1 MEEQKRNPVEDFD
14 RREIVYYLRQIY
26 RLLIFWSVIL
36 LLIFLLRSC
45 FPPTVKVKVEDAS
58 KVGVMNLQNLL
69 RRNVDI
75 VTERGLHWYIKEQ
88 VLHEARPI

>member
-14 RREIVYYLRQIY
+14 RREIVSYLRRIY
-26 RLLIFWSVIL
+26 RLLIFWFVLL

-45 FPPTVKVKVEDAS
+45 FPPTVKVKVEDTS
-58 KVGVMNLQNLL
+58 KVGMMNLQNLL

-75 VTERGLHWYIKEQ
+75 VTERGLHWYIKDR
-88 VLHEARPI
+88 VLREARPI